1 MGMQNGIATWNQ
13 FQFSIQ
19 LNTHHMT
26 QNFTSGKL
34 AKRHEEAVYT
44 KMCNQILIAALC
56 KIGKK
61 KKKKPGHN
69 QNVHQLQNGKL
80 WYIHTM
86 EH

>member
-1 MGMQNGIATWNQ
+1 MGIQKRIATWNQ

-26 QNFTSGKL
+26 QNSTSRKL
-34 AKRHEEAVYT
+34 AKRHEETVYT
-44 KMCNQILIAALC
+44 KMYNRILIAALC

-61 KKKKPGHN
+61 KKIPGHN
-69 QNVHQLQNGKL
+69 QNVHRLQNGKL